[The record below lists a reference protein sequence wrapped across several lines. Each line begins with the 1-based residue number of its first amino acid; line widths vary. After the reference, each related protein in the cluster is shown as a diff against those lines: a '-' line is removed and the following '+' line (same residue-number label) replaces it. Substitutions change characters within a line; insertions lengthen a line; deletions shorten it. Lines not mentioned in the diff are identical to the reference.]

1 MKIWIGT
8 RYIDTSYFRTWCLNE
23 DLHMVYFIHQ
33 PKEGYNGEFSLPLL
47 FSSLE
52 EAKRFYEESWNAIAD
67 GSEAIWCLDKQTSFC
82 WALYFKL
89 HMQQLKL
96 KKNKRT
102 KGRGFSLRTYHPDL
116 SARNKLSLLRV
127 SVHNYPSA
135 SRTVPLIEEGRA
147 KRREFQTKCGE
158 THKAEHTNYALRL

>member
-102 KGRGFSLRTYHPDL
+102 KEANHGDNNRSMQNTDGAVSGDNVPRTTWYRNLLVLLHLR
-116 SARNKLSLLRV
+116 
-127 SVHNYPSA
+127 
-135 SRTVPLIEEGRA
+135 
-147 KRREFQTKCGE
+147 RR
-158 THKAEHTNYALRL
+158 

>member
-102 KGRGFSLRTYHPDL
+102 KEANHGDNNRLRQNSDGAVSGDNVPRTTWYH
-116 SARNKLSLLRV
+116 NLLV
-127 SVHNYPSA
+127 LLH
-135 SRTVPLIEEGRA
+135 L
-147 KRREFQTKCGE
+147 RR
-158 THKAEHTNYALRL
+158 R

>member
-52 EAKRFYEESWNAIAD
+52 EAKRLYEESWNAIAD

-102 KGRGFSLRTYHPDL
+102 KETSHGDNNRTRQNTDGAISGDNVPRTTWYHNLLVLLHLR
-116 SARNKLSLLRV
+116 
-127 SVHNYPSA
+127 
-135 SRTVPLIEEGRA
+135 
-147 KRREFQTKCGE
+147 RR
-158 THKAEHTNYALRL
+158 